1 MQHHHFAAE
10 HKERA
15 CRRENA
21 PAKTKATF
29 THVDMQDTI
38 TRVKRNSSIVI
49 GRYEYYQHYSHIF
62 IVNENSAFLQKK
74 LKKQNKNKQASK

>member
-21 PAKTKATF
+21 PAKTKVTF

-49 GRYEYYQHYSHIF
+49 GRYYQHYSHIF